1 MLKNKKIVIIGAGT
15 MGKALIQG
23 LIESGEVTDI
33 KAVEKDKKNVLRAQN
48 ELNIPIVLVSECS
61 ESIKN
66 ADVIVLCVKPQDIKN
81 FLLLV
86 KKDIRPETLIIS
98 IAAGV
103 STSYIE
109 AAVNG
114 LENPVVRAMPNT
126 PCLIREGMIVICRGT
141 HANLDHINISQA
153 LFSCLGECVELEEKL
168 MNAVTGVSG
177 SGPAFI
183 YLIIEALSDGGV
195 MEGLPRKVANRL
207 VARTLLGAAKMVLE
221 TGKHPAELKDDVS
234 TPAGCTIGALLSL
247 EDGRIRSV
255 LARGVQEASRIAS
268 RLGTED

>member
-1 MLKNKKIVIIGAGT
+1 MLKDKKIVVIGAGT

-23 LIESGEVTDI
+23 LVDSGEVTSI
-33 KAVEKDKKNVLRAQN
+33 NAVEKDKKNALKAQK
-48 ELNIPIVLVSECS
+48 ELDIPITLASDCS
-61 ESIKN
+61 EIIKE

-81 FLLLV
+81 FLLSV
-86 KKDIRPETLIIS
+86 KQNINSDTLIIS

-103 STSYIE
+103 STAYIE
-109 AAVNG
+109 DAVNG
-114 LENPVVRAMPNT
+114 SENPVVRAMPNT

-141 HANLDHINISQA
+141 YANTDHIAISQT
-153 LFSCLGECVELEEKL
+153 LFSCLGECIELEEKL

-195 MEGLPRKVANRL
+195 MEGIPRKVANRL

-255 LARGVQEASRIAS
+255 LARSVQEASRIAA
-268 RLGTED
+268 RLGTEI